1 MDFSVPQGEWLGGVI
16 ETGGGGGQGKERGS
30 WLTRE
35 QERGRKEAAC
45 RGRQGGRPPFYCSV
59 MLCCP
64 VMPRMSKQGSTLRA
78 GRDLGFDG
86 VAACWAVTGSYG
98 LQSHP
103 RLPQGADRAVRN
115 CRGLGGLEKVRAGM
129 D

>member
-1 MDFSVPQGEWLGGVI
+1 MVRWGDRDRRRRRARKGTGLLADKRAGKRQEGG
-16 ETGGGGGQGKERGS
+16 S
-30 WLTRE
+30 S
-35 QERGRKEAAC
+35 C
-45 RGRQGGRPPFYCSV
+45 RGRQGGRPPFFCSV